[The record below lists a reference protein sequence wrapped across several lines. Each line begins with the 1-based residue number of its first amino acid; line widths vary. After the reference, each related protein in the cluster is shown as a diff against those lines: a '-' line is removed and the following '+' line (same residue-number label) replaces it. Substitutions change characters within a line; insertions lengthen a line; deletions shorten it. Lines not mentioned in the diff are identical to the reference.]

1 MVLVK
6 VTCDPEIGG
15 KGERTWTEF
24 VGQLDISWTYKEKSG
39 NNNLSSDVTRQ
50 SFGMPFYRMNLSKI
64 DHNEIQ
70 LKAL

>member
-6 VTCDPEIGG
+6 VTCHPKIGE
-15 KGERTWTEF
+15 KVERTWTEF

-39 NNNLSSDVTRQ
+39 NNNLSSDFTSQ
-50 SFGMPFYRMNLSKI
+50 NLGMPFCRMNLSKI

-70 LKAL
+70 LKEL